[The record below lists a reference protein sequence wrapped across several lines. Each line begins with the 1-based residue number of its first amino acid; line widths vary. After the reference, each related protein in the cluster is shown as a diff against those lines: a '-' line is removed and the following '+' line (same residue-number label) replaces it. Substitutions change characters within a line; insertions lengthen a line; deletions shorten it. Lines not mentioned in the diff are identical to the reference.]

1 MSKKR
6 IFVSHSSKTDANIT
20 LLKKVCKGL
29 EEYKTDEDNLEYQIV
44 YDLNNTIIGGDDW
57 YNSIERWMMEAD
69 AAVILFSKA
78 ALFDSDWVKKEVSNL
93 SWRKNLDPDFVLIP
107 VLLEGLE
114 PNEFNKGLLGVLQIN
129 RIQFIKDTNDATEI
143 VAELHKKL
151 AAEASL
157 KDLAERDFDGA
168 SYEPLEGKL
177 AELIAS
183 KLPRDAL
190 DDAVKEL
197 DLTRPLWPPDKHKI
211 NALAVARHL
220 VSNPDESMRCLSD
233 FLDELQLSIPRE
245 CASNLIKY
253 IKGMWVNREA
263 AASLPNA
270 KQTHKIIGLNGNKV
284 ENYTAKR
291 YCERAWPLSSK
302 WDLIRIN
309 ETSFTE
315 NEIFSDIDY
324 AITSSR
330 ETAKDKRIRNRIKR
344 SRLAFII
351 LIPGR
356 IISNG
361 TYDDLSEKLRKRYHG
376 AIILVDIGPD
386 RPPWL
391 PETIEVL
398 TPLIDTEEETNQ
410 FDDYQDTKT
419 LFNNLFG
426 TN

>member
-197 DLTRPLWPPDKHKI
+197 DLTR
-211 NALAVARHL
+211 
-220 VSNPDESMRCLSD
+220 LSFGSVD
-233 FLDELQLSIPRE
+233 GFSSLSI
-245 CASNLIKY
+245 
-253 IKGMWVNREA
+253 
-263 AASLPNA
+263 
-270 KQTHKIIGLNGNKV
+270 
-284 ENYTAKR
+284 
-291 YCERAWPLSSK
+291 
-302 WDLIRIN
+302 
-309 ETSFTE
+309 SFCTV
-315 NEIFSDIDY
+315 
-324 AITSSR
+324 A
-330 ETAKDKRIRNRIKR
+330 
-344 SRLAFII
+344 
-351 LIPGR
+351 G
-356 IISNG
+356 
-361 TYDDLSEKLRKRYHG
+361 
-376 AIILVDIGPD
+376 
-386 RPPWL
+386 
-391 PETIEVL
+391 
-398 TPLIDTEEETNQ
+398 
-410 FDDYQDTKT
+410 
-419 LFNNLFG
+419 
-426 TN
+426 